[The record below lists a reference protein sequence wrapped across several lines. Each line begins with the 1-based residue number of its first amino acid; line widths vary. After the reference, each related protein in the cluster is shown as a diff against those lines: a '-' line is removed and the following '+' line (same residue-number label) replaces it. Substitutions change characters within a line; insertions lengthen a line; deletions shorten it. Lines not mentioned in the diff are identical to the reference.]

1 MNRKLIALAAAGAAA
16 IGMTLA
22 APAAQADP
30 ALQVCANIDINGEGT
45 DGEQCIVLPPEDGGG
60 LPGAPELPGLPA

>member
-16 IGMTLA
+16 VGMALA

-30 ALQVCANIDINGEGT
+30 SLTVCANIDVNGEGT
-45 DGEQCIVLPPEDGGG
+45 DGEQCIVLPDDAG
-60 LPGAPELPGLPA
+60 LPELPEAPELPA